1 MRNNIRHHR
10 FSVLI
15 SAAVI
20 AFSMIMFFISGPAL
34 ALTSKSINKIN
45 VDSNSTDNANN
56 NSANKDLAQTNKKAG
71 VESDNK
77 SVDINKSENVKD
89 KTENNTD
96 NTSAKKSSTE
106 DKVLVAVQNM
116 PLFPGGDLEMKNFVK
131 DNLKYP
137 KLAKD
142 QLIEGLIIVSFI
154 VGKDGVVR
162 NPKIIKSIKT
172 NDYCIIKD
180 EDGKDIEVSD
190 EKKKTVLDAV
200 AAMEEECKRVVKC
213 MPEWGPGTQRGE
225 KVNVKYV
232 MPFNFKID

>member
-56 NSANKDLAQTNKKAG
+56 NSANKDLAQTDKKAG

-77 SVDINKSENVKD
+77 SVDINKTENVKD

-106 DKVLVAVQNM
+106 EKVLVAVQNM

-142 QLIEGLIIVSFI
+142 QLIEGRIIVSFI

>member
-56 NSANKDLAQTNKKAG
+56 NSANKDLAQTDKKAG

-77 SVDINKSENVKD
+77 SVDINKTENVKD
-89 KTENNTD
+89 KTENVKDKTEYNTD

-106 DKVLVAVQNM
+106 EKVLVAEIGRAHV
-116 PLFPGGDLEMKNFVK
+116 
-131 DNLKYP
+131 
-137 KLAKD
+137 
-142 QLIEGLIIVSFI
+142 
-154 VGKDGVVR
+154 
-162 NPKIIKSIKT
+162 
-172 NDYCIIKD
+172 
-180 EDGKDIEVSD
+180 
-190 EKKKTVLDAV
+190 
-200 AAMEEECKRVVKC
+200 
-213 MPEWGPGTQRGE
+213 
-225 KVNVKYV
+225 
-232 MPFNFKID
+232 